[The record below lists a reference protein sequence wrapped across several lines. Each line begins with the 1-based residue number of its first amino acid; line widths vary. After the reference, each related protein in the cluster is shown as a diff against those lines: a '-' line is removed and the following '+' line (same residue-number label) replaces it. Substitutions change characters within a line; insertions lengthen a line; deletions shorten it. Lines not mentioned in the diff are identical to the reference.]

1 MRNNDEIKA
10 RGSLMTNCTEEATVR
25 LRAICQEKSMNFTSL
40 PLASARESVRGE
52 NADKPRV

>member
-1 MRNNDEIKA
+1 
-10 RGSLMTNCTEEATVR
+10 MTNCTEEATVR